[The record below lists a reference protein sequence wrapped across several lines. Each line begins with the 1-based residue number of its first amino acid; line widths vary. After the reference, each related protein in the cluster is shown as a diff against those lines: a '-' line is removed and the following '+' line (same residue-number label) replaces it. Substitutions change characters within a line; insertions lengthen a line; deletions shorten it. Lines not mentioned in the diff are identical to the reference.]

1 VGRVAVSGCATGIG
15 AAVRAEFEAAGDTV
29 IGIDLRGDAEVIAD
43 LSAPQGRADA
53 VAAVLEHCG
62 GRLDR
67 LVLCA
72 GLGGHT
78 ADPAIVAALNY
89 FGAVA
94 LLDGLLPALSQGNA
108 PAAVVICSNSAQLAP
123 SIGDWP
129 LVAALLDGDEA
140 RARELAALAGGQAS
154 YIASKNAVGRAVR
167 RRAGTW
173 GEAGVRL
180 NAVAPGTTRTPLV
193 ETALETP
200 DGKAIRAFPVPL
212 GRWAEPQE
220 IARVVA
226 FLLGPEAG
234 FVHGAVW
241 YVDGGSDAL
250 TRPDRF

>member
-1 VGRVAVSGCATGIG
+1 MGSVAVSGSATGIG
-15 AAVRAEFEAAGDTV
+15 AAVRAELEATGDSV
-29 IGIDLRGDAEVIAD
+29 IGIDVQEGAEVVAD
-43 LSAPQGRADA
+43 LSTPDGRADA
-53 VAAVLEHCG
+53 VAAVLDRCG
-62 GRLDR
+62 GSLDR

-78 ADPAIVAALNY
+78 AEPATVAALNY

-94 LLDGLLPALSQGNA
+94 LLDGLLPALSRGNA

-123 SIGDWP
+123 GIDDWP
-129 LVAALLDGDEA
+129 LVAALLDGDEP
-140 RARELAALAGGQAS
+140 RARELAAEAGGQGS

-193 ETALETP
+193 EAALETP
-200 DGKAIRAFPVPL
+200 DGNLIRAFPVPL
-212 GRWAEPQE
+212 GRWAEPQD
-220 IARVVA
+220 IAHVVS
-226 FLLGPEAG
+226 FLLGPEAA

>member
-1 VGRVAVSGCATGIG
+1 MGRVAVSGCATGIG
-15 AAVRAEFEAAGDTV
+15 AAVRAELEAVGDTV
-29 IGIDLRGDAEVIAD
+29 LGIDLRDAEVIAD
-43 LSAPQGRADA
+43 LSAPAGRAEA
-53 VAAVLEHCG
+53 VAAVVEQCDG
-62 GRLDR
+62 TLDR

-72 GLGGHT
+72 GIGGHT
-78 ADPAIVAALNY
+78 ADPALVAALNY

-94 LLDGLLPALSQGNA
+94 LLDGLLPALSRGSA

-123 SIGDWP
+123 GIGDWP
-129 LVAALLDGDEA
+129 LVAALLEDDEP
-140 RARELAALAGGQAS
+140 RARELAVEAGGQAS
-154 YIASKNAVGRAVR
+154 YIGSKNAVGRAVR

-200 DGKAIRAFPVPL
+200 DGNAIRAFPVPL

-220 IARVVA
+220 IARVVS
-226 FLLGPEAG
+226 FLLGPQAG